1 MRSVR
6 ALAALLLLSA
16 GAVPEPLLLRRPGEI
31 EISATVHAKAFDDGW
46 TMPGYHA
53 IVWKGGHAAHA
64 ALLETDVSDT
74 ELLDAL
80 EALGAKPGDNV
91 PMDAWEER
99 RNPKNPAPDTVI
111 AGPAVQVLLRLPGR
125 AELVPLETVLED
137 SGGRGLDL
145 RFGGHRGNI
154 PRWKSGCLVCLYSC
168 PGSKIGNARYTM
180 RDYVGGV
187 TRFRVR
193 KGALPKDGTPI
204 AVVLRLARPGAG

>member
-1 MRSVR
+1 MFYIAVL
-6 ALAALLLLSA
+6 LAGTATA
-16 GAVPEPLLLRRPGEI
+16 APAITARPPSEI
-31 EISATVHAKAFDDGW
+31 EFGATVHAKAFDRGW

-53 IVWKGGHAAHA
+53 LVWKGGHAAHA

-74 ELLDAL
+74 EVLDAL

-99 RNPKNPAPDTVI
+99 RNPKNSAPDTVL

-154 PRWKSGCLVCLYSC
+154 PKWKSGCLVCLYSC
-168 PGSKIGNARYTM
+168 PGSKVGNARYTV
-180 RDYVGGV
+180 RDYVNGV
-187 TRFRVR
+187 TRFRAR
-193 KGALPKDGTPI
+193 PAALPPDGTRI
-204 AVVLRLARPGAG
+204 GVVLRLSRSDIR